1 MILKPVVISHLE
13 SNQGTIHMTNVYD
26 VPAWDL
32 IERAAEELKKYK
44 AIVPPAWAP
53 FVKTGVHKELPP
65 ERPDWWYIRAASV
78 LRKVYLHGPLGT
90 RRLKAM
96 YGGRK
101 NRGVKAEHPRPGSGS
116 IARHILQQLEEAALV
131 VGSSGGRQ
139 ITANGMSFL
148 DRIAY
153 NISQ

>member
-1 MILKPVVISHLE
+1 
-13 SNQGTIHMTNVYD
+13 MTNIYD
-26 VPAWDL
+26 VPVWDL
-32 IERAAEELKKYK
+32 IEKAAEELKKYK
-44 AIVPPAWAP
+44 AIVPPPWAP

-101 NRGVKAEHPRPGSGS
+101 NRGVKAEHPRKGSGS
-116 IARHILQQLEEAALV
+116 IARNILQQLEEAALV
-131 VGSSGGRQ
+131 VSSSGGRQ
-139 ITANGMSFL
+139 ISANGMSFL
-148 DRIAY
+148 DRIAFE
-153 NISQ
+153 ISQ